1 MWRGIGIG
9 LLGRLAA
16 YAAFLLGFWL
26 LYQAFGSDGAWRSV
40 GLGLAGG
47 VTVLAAT
54 YLMVGFRRRVRS

>member
-1 MWRGIGIG
+1 MWSVIGIG

-26 LYQAFGSDGAWRSV
+26 LYQAFGNDSVWQAV

-54 YLMVGFRRRVRS
+54 YLMVGFRRRVRL